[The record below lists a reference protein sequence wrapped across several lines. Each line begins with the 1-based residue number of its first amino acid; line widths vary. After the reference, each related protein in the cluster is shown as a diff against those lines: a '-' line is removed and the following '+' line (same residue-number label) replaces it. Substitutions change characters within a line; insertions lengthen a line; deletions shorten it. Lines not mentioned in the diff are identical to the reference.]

1 MFHSEFCVLNP
12 SFELCGPVPGGEP
25 FTEAALGSVSALAQA
40 TEDAASA
47 WLAMPFEMARE
58 QYAKAVQWGW
68 LPQSLLASQRYSVG
82 VDAIERFTLGP
93 LARHV

>member
-1 MFHSEFCVLNP
+1 MFHSEYCVLNP
-12 SFELCGPVPGGEP
+12 SLELRGQLPGSEP
-25 FTEAALGSVSALAQA
+25 LTAAALGSVNALAQA

-47 WLAMPFEMARE
+47 LLAMPFEMARE

-68 LPQSLLASQRYSVG
+68 LPQSLLASQRYSLG

-93 LARHV
+93 LARRV